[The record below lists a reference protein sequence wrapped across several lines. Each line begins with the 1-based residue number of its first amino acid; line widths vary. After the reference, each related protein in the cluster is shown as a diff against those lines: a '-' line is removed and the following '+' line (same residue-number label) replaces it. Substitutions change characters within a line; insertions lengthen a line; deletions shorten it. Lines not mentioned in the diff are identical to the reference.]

1 MLNMNVT
8 AANLERLVE
17 TIVSWRRML
26 EMEQKSAK
34 LNEVIAFQI
43 LLFIRD
49 RLTGVPGA
57 LVKHT

>member
-1 MLNMNVT
+1 MLNINVT

-49 RLTGVPGA
+49 RLTGAPGA